1 MRTLPSSSLT
11 VPDVQIST
19 AGSHFPPVQ
28 TVEKNRELRSGQR
41 DHAVLNR
48 WPREAAHLK
57 SLRIQNQTRAIPG
70 EDFDSIASL
79 RAEDKQIAAEW
90 IAAQCVRHQHR
101 QRVQSAPEV
110 DRARGHQYAK
120 TRADRY
126 HRVVRAAK
134 NTSRKTE
141 RSTGPLI
148 RMRTSLNSTSTTQA
162 SFTTGAAGASPD
174 TTIGTN
180 VGPLR
185 TLLSAFFV
193 ASAACRRHRNKRLGL
208 MS

>member
-1 MRTLPSSSLT
+1 MTSSRTRLPSSISPGHSPPSKSACCSSCPALPGAEPC
-11 VPDVQIST
+11 VDVRKDVGEASVRGGHRPAGRARCTPMPFAART
-19 AGSHFPPVQ
+19 AGS
-28 TVEKNRELRSGQR
+28 L
-41 DHAVLNR
+41 
-48 WPREAAHLK
+48 
-57 SLRIQNQTRAIPG
+57 
-70 EDFDSIASL
+70 AS
-79 RAEDKQIAAEW
+79 
-90 IAAQCVRHQHR
+90 HQHR
-101 QRVQSAPEV
+101 QRVHSAAEV

-141 RSTGPLI
+141 RSTGPLM
-148 RMRTSLNSTSTTQA
+148 RMRTSPNSTSTTQA
-162 SFTTGAAGASPD
+162 SFTTGVAGASPD

-180 VGPLR
+180 AGPPR

-193 ASAACRRHRNKRLGL
+193 PSAAWRRQRNKRLGL